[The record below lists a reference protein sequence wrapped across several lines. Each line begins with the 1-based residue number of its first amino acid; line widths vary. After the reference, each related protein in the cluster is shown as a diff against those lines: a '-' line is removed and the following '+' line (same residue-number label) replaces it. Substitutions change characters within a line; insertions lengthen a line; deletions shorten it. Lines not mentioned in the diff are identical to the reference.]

1 MNKKKLCC
9 FYVSD
14 IHLITMLLPYI
25 NERINESTE
34 ILTILETDISKSAKK
49 VIEGIQ
55 GKKSKSL
62 LEIDWKDKKLN
73 YLKQA
78 NVKDKFILINGSDE
92 FMNEA
97 NEIINNKEENCTI
110 LNCYEI
116 LQGSQKLQEILE
128 NHDKVVNTSGEKY
141 PEEVF
146 TGYTQKNYNKIT
158 L

>member
-1 MNKKKLCC
+1 MNNKKLCC

-14 IHLITMLLPYI
+14 IHLVTMLLPYI

-34 ILTILETDISKSAKK
+34 IITILETDISKSAKK

-55 GKKSKSL
+55 GKKSEDL
-62 LEIDWKDKKLN
+62 LKIDWRDKKIN
-73 YLKQA
+73 YLEEVNIQ
-78 NVKDKFILINGSDE
+78 DKFLLISGSDE
-92 FMNEA
+92 FMKEA
-97 NEIINNKEENCTI
+97 NAIINNKEESCTI
-110 LNCYEI
+110 LNCYEMM
-116 LQGSQKLQEILE
+116 QGSERLQEILD

-141 PEEVF
+141 PEEIF